1 MAGIRPYLIS
11 LTALAAATAV
21 LVALRFYLGLA
32 TVALIYLLVIFVS
45 ALLWG
50 RGTSLSTAVAGF
62 LALNYFFTE
71 PYHTFI
77 VASTQDVISLLV
89 FLFVAEMTSRLVTQ
103 LRRREADA
111 RMRLIQAD
119 LLRQKEAEAEA
130 LRRADELKS
139 ELLAA
144 VSHDLRTPLSSIRV
158 AATALDQN
166 GVHFGDETRHE
177 MLQMIDSEAARLS
190 RLVGN
195 LLDLSRIE
203 AGVLRPQKEWRN
215 LDEVVAKAID
225 DLGDRGRDH
234 RITVQV
240 PQDLPLV
247 PLDFTQIEDVFVNLL
262 DNAVRH
268 APEGTEI
275 RISARAVDSEAIVQ
289 IENGGPSVPA
299 DDAADIFNRFYSARG
314 SYHGVGLG
322 LAICKGLVE
331 AHGGRIWVERP
342 GEPGA
347 RFTFALPVADITP
360 SRITRA

>member
-1 MAGIRPYLIS
+1 M
-11 LTALAAATAV
+11 
-21 LVALRFYLGLA
+21 ALRAYLGLT
-32 TVALIYLLVIFVS
+32 TVALIFLLVIFANAV
-45 ALLWG
+45 AWG
-50 RGTSLSTAVAGF
+50 RGPSLLTAAAGF
-62 LALNYFFTE
+62 LALNYFFTQ
-71 PYHTFI
+71 PYHTFV
-77 VASTQDVISLLV
+77 VASSQDLISLIV

-103 LRRREADA
+103 VRRREADA
-111 RMRLIQAD
+111 QTRLVQAD

-203 AGVLRPQKEWRN
+203 GGVLHPQKEWRS
-215 LDEVVAKAID
+215 LDEVVAKAVD
-225 DLGDRGRDH
+225 DLGDRAREH

-240 PQDLPLV
+240 PPDLPLV

-262 DNAVRH
+262 DNAIRH

-275 RISARAVDSEAIVQ
+275 RIAASTGGGEAIVQ
-289 IENGGPSVPA
+289 VENDGPPVPP
-299 DDAADIFNRFYSARG
+299 DAAAGIFNRFSTAHG

-331 AHGGRIWVERP
+331 AHGGHIWVERP

-347 RFTFALPVADITP
+347 RFAFALPLVDTAARDGEG
-360 SRITRA
+360 A